1 MRIRARG
8 YDHRVADLASL
19 QELHAWM
26 RAEGILYARC
36 GDLELRLE
44 PIRPAPPAATEPDP
58 LTDEQRERRD
68 LEDLLHSSGV
78 PADAILRLTKRAA

>member
-1 MRIRARG
+1 MRTRARG
-8 YDHRVADLASL
+8 YDDRVADLASL
-19 QELHAWM
+19 RELHVWM

-44 PIRPAPPAATEPDP
+44 PAQPAPSATPEPEP